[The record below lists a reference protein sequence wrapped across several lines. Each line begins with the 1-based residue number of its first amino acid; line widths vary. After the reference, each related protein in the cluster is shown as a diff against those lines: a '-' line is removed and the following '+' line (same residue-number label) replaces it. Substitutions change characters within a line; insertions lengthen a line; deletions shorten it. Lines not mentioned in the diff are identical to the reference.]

1 MCSSDRFYC
10 ESGLLFL
17 RDSLRVLLEAQLVLL
32 GIWVA
37 ELMSFIC
44 TLAWDDVSAGLSH
57 LEAPLSQQQSALA
70 LGSSELHVKIRGFL
84 L

>member
-1 MCSSDRFYC
+1 MNSVCSSDGFYC

-17 RDSLRVLLEAQLVLL
+17 ADSLRVLREAQLVLL

-44 TLAWDDVSAGLSH
+44 TLVWGLM
-57 LEAPLSQQQSALA
+57 
-70 LGSSELHVKIRGFL
+70 
-84 L
+84 